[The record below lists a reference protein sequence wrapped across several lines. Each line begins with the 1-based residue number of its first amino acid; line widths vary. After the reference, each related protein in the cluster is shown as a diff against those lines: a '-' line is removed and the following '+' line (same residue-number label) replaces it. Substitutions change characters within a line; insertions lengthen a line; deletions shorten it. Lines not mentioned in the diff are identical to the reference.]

1 MAARQKDRIAS
12 AEEVE
17 AFFGE
22 VARFCERNKMTVKTF
37 SRKALRQTYAVE
49 NLRKRMDRAR
59 DQIAEARAFMSDFD
73 RGEASAK

>member
-1 MAARQKDRIAS
+1 MATKPKHRSAT

-17 AFFGE
+17 AFFEE
-22 VARFCERNKMTVKTF
+22 VARFCERNHMTVKTF